1 MRRTSYQYFL
11 CDYPRMNYRHLF
23 HAGNFADLMK
33 HAVLVALLTALSR
46 KDKPWRYY
54 DSHAG
59 SGLYDLKAEAAVRT
73 GEAVAGI
80 GHLYK
85 TKVEPPEPVAAL
97 LRIVAAANPGLPP
110 GEMPRFYPGSPR
122 IAAALARDQDRL
134 VLAER
139 HPEEAAMLRRALQHD
154 KRIAVHE
161 RDGYEMVRA
170 LVPPPERRGLVLMDP
185 PFERDDEFAVLADT
199 CLAAQAR
206 WADGV
211 YALWYPIK
219 ESAPVARLHRRLQQS
234 SQRPVV
240 VAELSIAPSSQASLN
255 ASGLAIVNPPWQIG
269 QTIAEAL
276 DYLRRELA
284 PAQGR
289 AGVTWLRKE

>member
-1 MRRTSYQYFL
+1 
-11 CDYPRMNYRHLF
+11 MNYRHLF

-33 HAVLVALLTALSR
+33 HAVLVTLLTALSR

-54 DSHAG
+54 DTHAG
-59 SGLYDLKAEAAVRT
+59 SGLYDLTADAAVRT
-73 GEAVAGI
+73 GEAAAGI
-80 GHLYK
+80 GRLSQ
-85 TKVEPPEPVAAL
+85 TTLAPPEPVATL

-110 GEMPRFYPGSPR
+110 AALPRYYPGSPL
-122 IAAALARDQDRL
+122 IAAALARAQDRL
-134 VLAER
+134 VLADR

-206 WADGV
+206 WPDGV
-211 YALWYPIK
+211 YVLWYPVK
-219 ESAPVARLHRRLQQS
+219 EPAPVARLHRRLQHA

-240 VAELSIAPSSQASLN
+240 VAELSVAPPSPASLT
-255 ASGLAIVNPPWQIG
+255 ASGLAILNPPWQTA
-269 QTIAEAL
+269 QTIAAAL
-276 DYLRRELA
+276 DWLRHQLA
-284 PAQGR
+284 PEQGQ
-289 AGVTWLRKE
+289 ASVTWLLKE